1 MPRYFPCA
9 GYDWIEE
16 GATAREILIEDD
28 EPKFSGLYDSEGRK
42 LYRASDRIPVGFKV
56 APERS

>member
-1 MPRYFPCA
+1 MPRYVTRA

-28 EPKFSGLYDSEGRK
+28 EPKFSGLYDHEGRK
-42 LYRASDRIPVGFKV
+42 LYRQSERIPVGFKV
-56 APERS
+56 KG